1 MEGRWPVSVMCC
13 VLNVSKAGYYKYINN
28 LDKPKYINN
37 LDKPDKDTVLSA
49 AIMEISTLKTNASI
63 NQINKKKSPSH
74 KRRSF

>member
-1 MEGRWPVSVMCC
+1 MIRAAGLEGRWPVSVMCC
-13 VLNVSKAGYYKYINN
+13 VLNVSKAGYY
-28 LDKPKYINN
+28 KYINN